1 MLQEQ
6 DNLSDAE
13 LRCSQLIQTKIQMES
28 KQKELLERLEDEEEM
43 SVTLAAKKR
52 ELDEEVTSL
61 KRDVDDLEVTLAK
74 VEKDRHGLENKVTGI
89 YRSTACLPVC
99 LTPSSATCLP
109 VCLSPHSPTCL
120 LDPDLSYLSICLPD
134 PDFSYLST

>member
-99 LTPSSATCLP
+99 L
-109 VCLSPHSPTCL
+109 SPHSPTCL
-120 LDPDLSYLSICLPD
+120 LDPDLSYLSTCLPVFLTLTS
-134 PDFSYLST
+134 PTCLSVCLTA